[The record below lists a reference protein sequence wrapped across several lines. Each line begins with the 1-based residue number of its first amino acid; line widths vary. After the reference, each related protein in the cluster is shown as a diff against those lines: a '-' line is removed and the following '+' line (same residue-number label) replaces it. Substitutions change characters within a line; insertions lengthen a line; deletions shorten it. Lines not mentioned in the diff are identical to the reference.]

1 VTNPVTA
8 TVGTTATLILRN
20 NPDRIFWLTI
30 NLSANK
36 GYVGWNSDVSS
47 SKGIPIAPSGGY
59 VSCSLEEDGELTIH
73 EVYAILENA
82 SGTFY
87 TIEIERR

>member
-1 VTNPVTA
+1 V
-8 TVGTTATLILRN
+8 
-20 NPDRIFWLTI
+20 
-30 NLSANK
+30 
-36 GYVGWNSDVSS
+36 
-47 SKGIPIAPSGGY
+47 PIAPLGGY

-73 EVYAILENA
+73 EVYAVLENA

>member
-1 VTNPVTA
+1 
-8 TVGTTATLILRN
+8 
-20 NPDRIFWLTI
+20 
-30 NLSANK
+30 
-36 GYVGWNSDVSS
+36 
-47 SKGIPIAPSGGY
+47 

-73 EVYAILENA
+73 EVYAILENS